1 MAKLF
6 RLCILLSKAL
16 RGRKGG
22 NRILTSRVNTFNT
35 GMLSSRP
42 RIMFCRFVGFQQ
54 ICANSDML
62 MLRKTKWQFSF
73 CTHAKNITKDTNS
86 ACDKDGITD
95 LSHSESHSE
104 NQQDQQAGISLQFVQ
119 IFFLTCNTH
128 LIGGNVSRPNVS
140 NVSQGVGAHSE
151 LNNMQE
157 VFRLLRAQ
165 RANEV
170 TQIYICCI

>member
-1 MAKLF
+1 M
-6 RLCILLSKAL
+6 
-16 RGRKGG
+16 
-22 NRILTSRVNTFNT
+22 TSRVNTFNT

-42 RIMFCRFVGFQQ
+42 RIMFCRYVGFQQ

-62 MLRKTKWQFSF
+62 TLRKTKWLFF
-73 CTHAKNITKDTNS
+73 YCTHAKDITKDTNS

-95 LSHSESHSE
+95 LSQSE
-104 NQQDQQAGISLQFVQ
+104 NQQDQQAGISLQICT

-140 NVSQGVGAHSE
+140 NVSQGVGAHNE
-151 LNNMQE
+151 FNNMQE
-157 VFRLLRAQ
+157 GFQHLRAE

-170 TQIYICCI
+170 TQINICCI